1 MHVYFTM
8 ARSELSLVQDPE
20 KPKKLDPKFKFYLK

>member
-8 ARSELSLVQDPE
+8 ARPELSLVQDPE
-20 KPKKLDPKFKFYLK
+20 KPRPMARRIKKI